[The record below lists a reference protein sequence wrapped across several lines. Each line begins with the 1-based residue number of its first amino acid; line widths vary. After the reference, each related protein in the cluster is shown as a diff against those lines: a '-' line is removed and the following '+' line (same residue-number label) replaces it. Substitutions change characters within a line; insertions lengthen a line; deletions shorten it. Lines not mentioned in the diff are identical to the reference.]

1 MAKREQWGSR
11 IGFLLSAVGSAVGLG
26 NIWRFPYQAYE
37 NGGGAFLIPYFIAAL
52 TAGIPLVL
60 FEFSLGHR
68 MRASLPTIFRRLSKR
83 NGYRNWEWIGWFQ
96 ALLAIFIAAFYA
108 VILSWVFYYI
118 GLSFTG
124 GWGDNSETFFFND
137 FLNVSASPFEFGS
150 VNVIVLAL
158 TACVW
163 FVSWLIVFRGIKSGV
178 EIAGKIFMPLLAV
191 MMVILMFHQVTL
203 PGAAA
208 GLNALFEPDFQ
219 KLTDINIWISA
230 YGQVFFSMSL
240 GVGAMITYASYLP
253 KESDVT
259 NNAFL
264 TGLLDT
270 AFSLISGI
278 MIFATLGAMAAAQG
292 VTVQDVVQGGPAL
305 TFVTVPEA
313 LNGMSG
319 ARIFGPLFF
328 LSLSIAGMTSIISL
342 LEPLT
347 AAMTERLKISRRKS
361 VSVICAAGFLLS
373 ILYTFRSGL
382 LTLDIADYFSG
393 NFGMLAGGLC
403 ELILVCWIL
412 KPDFLSDHANRTSDF
427 KIGSVWKF
435 CISALTPLVLIVML
449 STNIAGLFSSSLPN
463 YGGYSSAALFVFGWM
478 MMALL
483 VLFAAIAR
491 KFSTERAKETIL
503 HIWEEFSNDKGGK
516 S

>member
-1 MAKREQWGSR
+1 M
-11 IGFLLSAVGSAVGLG
+11 
-26 NIWRFPYQAYE
+26 
-37 NGGGAFLIPYFIAAL
+37 
-52 TAGIPLVL
+52 
-60 FEFSLGHR
+60 
-68 MRASLPTIFRRLSKR
+68 
-83 NGYRNWEWIGWFQ
+83 
-96 ALLAIFIAAFYA
+96 
-108 VILSWVFYYI
+108 
-118 GLSFTG
+118 
-124 GWGDNSETFFFND
+124 
-137 FLNVSASPFEFGS
+137 
-150 VNVIVLAL
+150 LAL

-463 YGGYSSAALFVFGWM
+463 YGDYSSAALFVFGWL